1 MSIDRQAYSRVILM
15 ITSTLQFLDGHEA
28 DECDCPA
35 CMPACERTGKK
46 CFITCDRCRAKV
58 EADDIGPL
66 KCTTRHL
73 QYTASTSR
81 QRFIAVSPEVR
92 ELEHLLKAI
101 EAQAEVARSR

>member
-1 MSIDRQAYSRVILM
+1 MD
-15 ITSTLQFLDGHEA
+15 TSTGLQLLEGHEA

-35 CMPACERTGKK
+35 CIPACERTGKK

-58 EADDIGPL
+58 EADDVGPL

-81 QRFIAVSPEVR
+81 QRFFAVSPEVR
-92 ELEHLLKAI
+92 EFMHLLKAM
-101 EAQAEVARSR
+101 EAQTEVVANK

>member
-1 MSIDRQAYSRVILM
+1 M

-46 CFITCDRCRAKV
+46 CFITCNRCRAKV

-66 KCTTRHL
+66 KSATRHVR
-73 QYTASTSR
+73 YTASTSR
-81 QRFIAVSPEVR
+81 HRFIAVSSELR
-92 ELEHLLKAI
+92 EFMHLLKAM
-101 EAQAEVARSR
+101 EAQAEVAPSK